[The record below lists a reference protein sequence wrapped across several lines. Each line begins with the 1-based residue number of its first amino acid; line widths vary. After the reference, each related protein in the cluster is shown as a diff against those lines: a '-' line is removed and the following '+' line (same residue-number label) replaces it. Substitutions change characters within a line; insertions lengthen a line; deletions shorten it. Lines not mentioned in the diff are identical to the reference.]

1 MKANQ
6 EQHAF
11 KCLRTITGGFVD
23 DRLIAIGDTKT
34 VAIGDQVFMS
44 LNVLDMDSVKNLF
57 LIRIFDDKDL
67 ESYVWKVQ
75 VYHHGFA
82 RAITFEQHGVIVLRA
97 DREGVDR
104 VGDNVRD
111 YETFARINSFFQ
123 ESLDASLNDFLK
135 GAAASRL
142 GKVA

>member
-11 KCLRTITGGFVD
+11 KCLRTLTRGFVD
-23 DRLIAIGDTKT
+23 DRLLALGDSKT

-44 LNVLDMDSVKNLF
+44 LRVLDMDSVKNLF
-57 LIRIFDDKDL
+57 FIRIFDDKDL
-67 ESYVWKVQ
+67 ESYAWKVH

-82 RAITFEQHGVIVLRA
+82 RAVTFEQHGIIVMRA
-97 DREGVDR
+97 DREGIDR
-104 VGDNVRD
+104 VGEQIRD

-123 ESLDASLNDFLK
+123 EALDSSLQDFLK
-135 GAAASRL
+135 GVLAPGL